1 MIIYKITQFQCL
13 IYIFSFFAGQKEA
26 IETQFKWLR
35 KGSMF
40 LLYGVCA
47 KGVQLDLEVYQIYK
61 KEITLISSYLNR
73 FCYARTLKLVK
84 GMSKRYFDF
93 KKLDVGVFKLE
104 DYESA
109 FEKLRK
115 SELSKIV
122 FEI

>member
-1 MIIYKITQFQCL
+1 MYC
-13 IYIFSFFAGQKEA
+13 YFSGQKEA

-35 KGSMF
+35 KGAMF

-61 KEITLISSYLNR
+61 KEITVISSYLNR

-84 GMSKRYFDF
+84 GMSKRYLDF

-104 DYESA
+104 DYEFA
-109 FEKLRK
+109 FDKLRK
-115 SELSKIV
+115 SEFSKIV